1 MALTLYKEPPAIS
14 LSENDIELG
23 VQQTGVELV
32 KNLANF
38 SVTAIP
44 ANNDSFRFYSDLFDV
59 TFTFKT
65 TPDTSGLQLRCDFAD
80 VEDFQ
85 AALLEDIAKNFDI
98 FSNCEIVE
106 HLNDP
111 GDVAGV
117 NIVAKNYGNFNF
129 GAELIV
135 CSVGSVYA
143 NTPTSIAENYFIGCI
158 IGTNSE
164 KLIPDSS
171 RQALFNLK
179 KMWDNA
185 GGFTWPEANTTPV
198 AWANFCKLHN
208 IKYFEIINNI
218 PQVLTNY
225 PIRVL
230 QGGIDRKALAYLA
243 DESSNWYTHFSTNKK
258 FLTWSP
264 AQRIID
270 PSQSLK
276 LYYLPLGTS
285 LYTVKILFATGEDP
299 VEINFIG
306 TQYKVYELIL
316 TPAKIFDVETLP
328 TVSHFRVWIVDQANP
343 EVAVSEEKEYFIDWN
358 YYEFRREFIFS
369 NSYIGAYENIIFTG
383 RSDENI
389 ELENTLFSRMV
400 SDATL
405 KQLQQSRS
413 LILETFK
420 TSTGWLPSRLMLYW
434 MQEFLHSE
442 DRYEV
447 IGGRIY
453 PIYFVSSKLTRR
465 SDGEDMFYLEIEYAR
480 SWKEEFYSDILEAQG
495 VSYTAGATGSLPEYN
510 TGHIIV
516 DRDGTLL
523 PKRKKLKFI
532 GPGVVVTDDEIN
544 DQTIVD
550 IANGGLRHA
559 ISLSH
564 INTTPTST
572 ATIVALIDLRTAVT
586 IGDVLEI
593 TQDGTTKQY
602 FVQSITAN
610 LITVL
615 GNVLSTEDEITMIR
629 FMRLTGTTL
638 EQKVF
643 TLNKDNWVNYIND
656 NFAQE
661 ITVPG
666 INLMSFAIVSPDQ
679 GAANQLAY
687 ATARITG
694 GVQAQNKITIEC
706 ETEPTVNIYV
716 LISWLWQ

>member
-1 MALTLYKEPPAIS
+1 VP
-14 LSENDIELG
+14 
-23 VQQTGVELV
+23 
-32 KNLANF
+32 
-38 SVTAIP
+38 
-44 ANNDSFRFYSDLFDV
+44 
-59 TFTFKT
+59 
-65 TPDTSGLQLRCDFAD
+65 
-80 VEDFQ
+80 Q
-85 AALLEDIAKNFDI
+85 A
-98 FSNCEIVE
+98 
-106 HLNDP
+106 
-111 GDVAGV
+111 
-117 NIVAKNYGNFNF
+117 
-129 GAELIV
+129 
-135 CSVGSVYA
+135 
-143 NTPTSIAENYFIGCI
+143 
-158 IGTNSE
+158 
-164 KLIPDSS
+164 
-171 RQALFNLK
+171 
-179 KMWDNA
+179 
-185 GGFTWPEANTTPV
+185 
-198 AWANFCKLHN
+198 
-208 IKYFEIINNI
+208 
-218 PQVLTNY
+218 LTNY

-243 DESSNWYTHFSTNKK
+243 DESSNWYTHFSSNKK

-264 AQRIID
+264 SQRIID

-276 LYYLPLGTS
+276 LYFLPLADGLYSCEVLYNNEGDTLHIAFAGTAFQ
-285 LYTVKILFATGEDP
+285 VK
-299 VEINFIG
+299 
-306 TQYKVYELIL
+306 ELIL
-316 TPAKIFDVETLP
+316 SPSKVFDTETLP
-328 TVSHFRVWIVDQANP
+328 TVSHFRVWIVELSAP
-343 EVAVSEEKEYFIDWN
+343 EVPVSEEKEYYIDWN

-383 RSDENI
+383 RAEENI
-389 ELENTLFSRMV
+389 ELENTLFNRMV
-400 SDATL
+400 TDATL
-405 KQLQQSRS
+405 KQMQQSRS
-413 LILETFK
+413 LIAETFK

-453 PIYFVSSKLTRR
+453 PIYLVSSKLTRR
-465 SDGEDMFYLEIEYAR
+465 SDGEDLFYLEIEYAR
-480 SWKEEFYSDILEAQG
+480 SWKEEFYSDILDAQG

-523 PKRKKLKFI
+523 PKRKKLKFT
-532 GPGVVVTDDEIN
+532 GPGVVVTDDVTN

-550 IANGGLRHA
+550 IAYGGMRHA

-564 INTTPTST
+564 INTTPPST
-572 ATIVALIDLRTAVT
+572 ATITTLIDLRTAVT
-586 IGDVLEI
+586 TGDVLEI

-602 FVQSITAN
+602 FVQAITSN

-615 GNVLSTEDEITMIR
+615 GNALSTEDEITMIR

-643 TLNKDNWVNYIND
+643 MLDKDDWVNYIHD